1 MHAVH
6 QTRRPDGQGATGM
19 IAIIGGLGHVGL
31 PLGLVLADCGFR
43 VAAIDSS
50 PERLAAV
57 RQGRMP
63 FLEHGAE
70 ALLNSP
76 NLTFHEAPGIDAIQ
90 AADIVIVT
98 LGTPLDEYQNPK
110 LSAVLRPLLNYGSA
124 LDGKLLILRSTLF
137 PGTTARIAKHL
148 PSGRVAFC
156 PERILQGHAV
166 RELRELPQIVSG
178 VTEEAAEEAAE
189 VFAAMGVAVVKTS
202 VASAELA
209 KLFLNAWRYISFAAA
224 NQFLHL
230 ANELGVDYNETERAM
245 KDGYARA
252 DALPSPGFAAGPCL
266 LKDTMQLV
274 AASPHGFPL
283 GMAARLVNERVPDV
297 IVAQLRNL
305 HGPLDGATIGILG
318 MAFKADNDDTRDS
331 LSFKLKKQLEFAGAV
346 VLCSDEHAEGKG
358 WVTMGELVGR
368 ADAIVVAVG
377 HREYRGLKI
386 PDGKVVVD
394 LFGVTSR

>member
-1 MHAVH
+1 
-6 QTRRPDGQGATGM
+6 M

-31 PLGLVLADCGFR
+31 PLCCVLAGCGFR

-57 RQGRMP
+57 RQGKMP

-70 ALLNSP
+70 ALLGNP
-76 NLTFHEAPGIDAIQ
+76 NLTFHEAPGTDAIA

-148 PSGRVAFC
+148 PACRVAFC

-202 VASAELA
+202 VESAELA

-331 LSFKLKKQLEFAGAV
+331 LSFKLKKQLEFAGAH
-346 VLCSDEHAEGKG
+346 VLCSDEFATGDG
-358 WVTMGELVGR
+358 WLSKEDVMDKASGIVIGVPHTSYRDMVVPNGR
-368 ADAIVVAVG
+368 TF
-377 HREYRGLKI
+377 
-386 PDGKVVVD
+386 VD
-394 LFGVTSR
+394 IWGCLP